1 MSKSSLYPKLAF
13 INIKNNRKFYL
24 PYMLTGMGVTM
35 MFYVMLFLTY
45 NPGLEGSFGGRTV
58 ISMLMMGC
66 YIIAIFSAVV
76 LFYTNSFLIKRR
88 KMELGLF
95 VVLGMEK
102 RHLGLVQFFET
113 LYAAVVSIAVGLL
126 LGIGFSR
133 LTLMLLVKLTHV
145 RTSLVFSVDMKALV
159 LTAAFFAAVY
169 FVIFIFNLIAV
180 GRAKP
185 IELLQGGKVGEK
197 EPKTKVLLTIL
208 GVLCLGGGYAI
219 ALLVENPITAV
230 LLFFVAVLLV
240 IAGTYLLFTTG
251 SIAVLKALKN
261 NKSYYYKT
269 RHFIGVSG
277 MIYRMKQN
285 AAGLSNICILST
297 MVLVMLSTT
306 VSLNVATEDILAVR
320 CPADV
325 TVHFFDADEDVLSNA
340 MEKTRKLAEEKGV
353 ELTGLDY
360 SIHLSITTPY
370 ENGAFVPFPNGEIDD
385 DTASA
390 VTVITDKEYTRRTGN
405 NPAISD
411 GEALTYSSGF
421 KLPEEFDLLGLTLKN
436 AGQVKDFPIKNENE
450 IYVDYARLV
459 ITEADYDRLAEM
471 LHGSDGGIYIDEN
484 WWLLIDA
491 ELSEDEQPSF
501 GLAVTNELNEPTT
514 EEYIDEDG
522 QTQTYEMDS
531 VYVNFR
537 SDEAEDFYSM
547 YGGLLFLGIC
557 LGIMFI
563 MATILII
570 YYKQITEGYNDR
582 DRFIIMRK
590 VGLSDEEIRRTIRM
604 QILTVFFLPL
614 LAAVV
619 HVCFAFSIITKLLA
633 VLNMTNVGL
642 YAICT
647 AVTIGVFALLYLIV
661 FSATAKEYYKII
673 S

>member
-13 INIKNNRKFYL
+13 INIINNRKFYL
-24 PYMLTGMGVTM
+24 PYILTGMGVTM

-58 ISMLMMGC
+58 GTMLMLGC

-113 LYAAVVSIAVGLL
+113 LYAAVVSIVVGLL

-145 RTSLVFSVDMKALV
+145 RTSLVFSVDIRALI

-180 GRAKP
+180 GKAKP

-230 LLFFVAVLLV
+230 LLFFAAVLLV

-340 MEKTRKLAEEKGV
+340 MEKTQKLAEEKGV

-370 ENGAFVPFPNGEIDD
+370 ENGAFVPFPNGELDD
-385 DTASA
+385 STASA

-405 NPAISD
+405 DPAISD

-436 AGQVKDFPIKNENE
+436 AGQVKDFPIRNENE

-459 ITEADYDRLAEM
+459 ITEADYNRLGDI
-471 LHGSDGGIYIDEN
+471 LRRSDGGIYIDEN

-514 EEYIDEDG
+514 EEYVDEDG

-531 VYVNFR
+531 VYVDFR